1 MTQSFHAFSLSP
13 ACLQGVKNLGFDS
26 PTPVQAATIPLLL
39 EGRDALV
46 QAKTGSGKTLAFGL
60 PLLTL
65 LSPQPRAQALVIL
78 PTREL
83 AIQVREAIA
92 SVQGPHGALRV
103 LPVYGGVSV
112 NKQEEALRRGV
123 DVVVGTPGRLKDL
136 LGRRSL
142 DLSNVRILVLDEAD
156 QMLDMGFRRDI
167 EFLMR
172 QLPSRKQTLV
182 FSATMPPDIEGIAQ
196 QHLTNPSIVKLVAP
210 SEATPVEIEH
220 FFVRVPTDRRIDALV
235 TLIKEDEPEC
245 AIIFTRMKHETKK
258 LAAKLT
264 TQTGREVGF
273 LNGNMSQNARNTALA
288 KFRSGEMHIMV
299 ATDVAARGLDVE
311 GLSHVY
317 HFAVPEVVET
327 YVHRSGR
334 TGRAGNRGE
343 TLTLVTPDSEGDFKA
358 ICRRI
363 QFTERTM
370 DLAALP
376 QAATV
381 LEDNPRHS
389 PNPRGRRPARSDSPA
404 AHGRDRQAQPST
416 PQPQRGQRPHKPH
429 APEEGQAEAPRRF
442 RLPLVPGHR
451 STDASLNRWL
461 HQKTGVPAQAIGV
474 VSIHDDHA
482 LIEIQGKHAER
493 FRTEIRRR
501 SKA

>member
-1 MTQSFHAFSLSP
+1 MTQNFHAFPLSP
-13 ACLQGVKNLGFDS
+13 ACLQGLKNLGFDS

-65 LSPQPRAQALVIL
+65 LSPQQKPQALVVL

-83 AIQVREAIA
+83 AIQVRDAIA
-92 SVQGPHGALRV
+92 SVQGPKGALRV
-103 LPVYGGVSV
+103 LPLYGGV
-112 NKQEEALRRGV
+112 NINRQEEALRLGV
-123 DVVVGTPGRLKDL
+123 DVIVGTPGRLKDL

-167 EFLMR
+167 EYLLR
-172 QLPSRKQTLV
+172 QLPNRKQTLV

-210 SEATPVEIEH
+210 AEATPIEIEH

-235 TLIKEDEPEC
+235 ALLKEDTPEC

-264 TQTGREVGF
+264 AQTGRDVGF

-299 ATDVAARGLDVE
+299 ATDVAARGLDIE

-334 TGRAGNRGE
+334 TGRAGNKGQ
-343 TLTLVTPDSEGDFKA
+343 TVTLVTPDAEDDFRA
-358 ICRRI
+358 IRRRI
-363 QFTERTM
+363 SFTERAI

-389 PNPRGRRPARSDSPA
+389 PNPRGRRPARSEAPV
-404 AHGRDRQAQPST
+404 AHERDRQSQPS
-416 PQPQRGQRPHKPH
+416 QQRGPRPHKPH
-429 APEEGQAEAPRRF
+429 APAEGTAEAPRRF

-461 HQKTGVPAQAIGV
+461 HQKTGVPAQAIGI

-482 LIEIQGKHAER
+482 LVEIQGKHAER